1 MTDSEAPRIELK
13 FCGLEVDSVAVDRW
27 IRNHP
32 MELTEAFEERVVN
45 NIYFD
50 SHALSSYHD
59 NVAGQSAREKLRYRW
74 YTQSLH
80 SRTIEAGQLEIKI
93 KRNSFGTKKR
103 QPVVRA
109 PCATRPWP
117 SIIRTIHDQVRG
129 YFRQLLDRMVVPV
142 LINKYTRRYYCSK
155 DRRLRITVDRNL
167 GVWDQRYRRR
177 PNLSRRAL
185 LLPRGIVVEAKFS
198 RESLPSLTN
207 EFLDAPLR
215 VTRHSKYVNGVR
227 AITNY

>member
-1 MTDSEAPRIELK
+1 MTDPAPRIELK

-27 IRNHP
+27 IRNHS
-32 MELTEAFEERVVN
+32 MEFTEVFEERVVN

-50 SHALSSYHD
+50 SHALSCYHD

-74 YTQSLH
+74 YTHTLH
-80 SRTIEAGQLEIKI
+80 CRTFEPGQLEIKVR
-93 KRNSFGTKKR
+93 KNSFGTKTS
-103 QPVVRA
+103 QPVDRA
-109 PCATRPWP
+109 PCATLPWP
-117 SIIRTIHDQVRG
+117 SIIRTIHQQVTG
-129 YFRQLLDRMVVPV
+129 ELRQLLDRLVVPV
-142 LINKYTRRYYCSK
+142 LINRYTRRYYLSK

-177 PNLSRRAL
+177 PNFSRRAL
-185 LLPRGIVVEAKFS
+185 LLPRGIVVEAKFG
-198 RESLPSLTN
+198 RNVLPGLSN

-215 VTRHSKYVNGVR
+215 ITRHSKYVNGVR